1 MTLRILAFLFD
12 YRSAPELF
20 LSKDSLLRIKT
31 YYLQYLKTIETQIMA
46 NSTPE
51 IIWKILINFEE
62 YELWNPFMIN
72 VVGDAKLGS
81 KIKVKIQTVS
91 GKQRTYSPTITRLE
105 INKELRW
112 KGKSFLP
119 GIFDGERI
127 FIIEKSID
135 NKVLFLHKEIFT
147 GLGVKLVG
155 DKLDEDLRESFEKMN
170 IALKSRAENF

>member
-1 MTLRILAFLFD
+1 M
-12 YRSAPELF
+12 
-20 LSKDSLLRIKT
+20 
-31 YYLQYLKTIETQIMA
+31 KTIETQIKA

-51 IIWKILINFEE
+51 KIWKILINFEE
-62 YELWNPFMIN
+62 YKLWNPFMIK

-81 KIKVKIQTVS
+81 KIMVKIQTVR
-91 GKQRTYSPTITRLE
+91 GKQRTYYPTITRLE

-127 FIIEKSID
+127 FIIEKSTD
-135 NKVLFLHKEIFT
+135 NKVSFIHKEIFT

-155 DKLDEDLRESFEKMN
+155 DKLDEDLRESFDKMN
-170 IALKSRAENF
+170 IALKTKAENF